1 MSLDELHSILPTGL
15 WPEPRAKVLSTS
27 QPTSTRIPTDDLS
40 YLDWLKQVSPK
51 GYCFESEHL
60 KFIAALCDKVLKL
73 DIDRF
78 LLSMPPRHG
87 KTTTSTVK
95 LAVRALMKNPNN
107 WYLITGYNERFAR
120 RLGRQTKALAT
131 ACGLPVSG
139 SKSASD
145 EWELEGYSGGIMA
158 RGVGSPP
165 TGVGFHGIIIDD
177 PIRRR
182 EDAESEIY
190 REKVWDWFTDDL
202 LTRLEPSGWLGIVM
216 TLWHHDDLGAR
227 AVASEPDKYFVA
239 KLRAIAEDDDPI
251 GRKVGE
257 ALWPERYPIEALN
270 RIRAQMMR
278 EDGEYGFQALFQQ
291 NPTAKTGS
299 FFDVSK
305 IQIIDALPSMLN
317 HCRAWDIAAS
327 KGTGDETAGVRM
339 AGPTKEGTYIVCD
352 VEAGQWDS
360 NERDRRMRQ
369 TAEFDGRNVTVKVP
383 QDPGAAG
390 KSLAEHFLRL
400 LAGFYVKAETVSGS
414 KEARANPL
422 SSQVNAGNVVFLRG
436 DWNKPTI
443 EQMRQFPMGK
453 HDDRI
458 DAMADSFNE
467 LSSGS
472 ASSWGSVFAV

>member
-1 MSLDELHSILPTGL
+1 MITPEVSTGL
-15 WPEPRAKVLSTS
+15 K
-27 QPTSTRIPTDDLS
+27 TDNLS
-40 YLDWLKQVSPK
+40 YLDWLKSVSP
-51 GYCFESEHL
+51 GSYSFNSEHL
-60 KFIAALCDKVLKL
+60 KFIASLCDRVLGGN
-73 DIDRF
+73 IDRF

-202 LTRLEPSGWLGIVM
+202 LTRLEPNGWLGIVM

-227 AVASEPDKYFVA
+227 AVASEPGKYFVA
-239 KLRAIAEDDDPI
+239 KLRAIAEEDDPI

-305 IQIIDALPSMLN
+305 IEIIDVLPSMLK
-317 HCRAWDIAAS
+317 HCRAWDIASS
-327 KGTGDETAGVRM
+327 KGTGDETAGARV
-339 AGPTKEGTYIVCD
+339 AGPTKDGKYIIID
-352 VEAGQWDS
+352 IEAGQWDS
-360 NERDRRMRQ
+360 SERDRRMRQ
-369 TAEFDGRNVTVKVP
+369 TAEFDGRGVTVKVP

-390 KSLAEHFLRL
+390 KSLAEHFVRMF
-400 LAGFYVKAETVSGS
+400 AGFTVKAEPVSGS
-414 KEARANPL
+414 KETRANPL
-422 SSQVNAGNVVFLRG
+422 SSQVNAGNVVLLRG
-436 DWNKPTI
+436 DWNKATI

-458 DAMADSFNE
+458 DAIADAFNE
-467 LSSGS
+467 LCSGS
-472 ASSWGSVFAV
+472 ANSWGSVFAV